1 MTSPSLLRVADIAK
15 RTGRPTWWVRRA
27 LKALAKRQPGSVVKV
42 GRFYE
47 TTAGTLAELS
57 ATMSRAVNEADMP
70 DEPGGDCPHCAG
82 LRAEVAELE
91 QQLVEMAGRL
101 ARATPSDR

>member
-1 MTSPSLLRVADIAK
+1 MTAPSLLRVADIAK
-15 RTGRPTWWVRRA
+15 RTGRPTRWVRRA
-27 LKALAKRQPGSVVKV
+27 LLALARKHPGSVVKV

-47 TTAGTLAELS
+47 TTSGTLAELS
-57 ATMSRAVNEADMP
+57 TMMSRAVNEAGLP
-70 DEPGGDCPHCAG
+70 DDPGDDGCAHCAD

-101 ARATPSDR
+101 ARASAG